1 MHLFTKNTLILHPKQ
16 RITIIYSHEM
26 KNINIYTL
34 TSELHDAQS
43 VNHATEE
50 FLNSLHVNFNLKG
63 DDYSDYGTA
72 ALSVIFVRTGGTEG
86 IFRQLL
92 PQLQSASHDSK
103 FYLLTS
109 GKSNSLAASLEI
121 LSFLRQQGLQ
131 GEVIHGTTEHI
142 THRLQVLERVELA
155 RKKLNGCRIGVIGKP
170 PPTGLSPVLPTIQL
184 SNKRWALTSSTFP
197 WRNY

>member
-1 MHLFTKNTLILHPKQ
+1 
-16 RITIIYSHEM
+16 M

-43 VNHATEE
+43 VNQATEA
-50 FLNSLHVNFNLKG
+50 FLNSLHVNFDLKG
-63 DDYSDYGTA
+63 NDYSDYGTA

-121 LSFLRQQGLQ
+121 LSFLRQSAK
-131 GEVIHGTTEHI
+131 V
-142 THRLQVLERVELA
+142 
-155 RKKLNGCRIGVIGKP
+155 
-170 PPTGLSPVLPTIQL
+170 
-184 SNKRWALTSSTFP
+184 TSLV
-197 WRNY
+197 YHV